1 MKVALAQFIYE
12 SNTFNPQEADLDCFT
27 AHGIWLTEPTAIR
40 RWAQSGDSQLAGSV
54 DALASAGC
62 TTEPFFVAVCGT
74 PSGRL
79 SCECYENIRTTFA
92 DCLRRALPA
101 DALILHFHGA
111 VCAVGVDDVEGDL
124 LTLIRDE
131 LHFTGR
137 IILSLDLHA
146 NVTPQMLQPVES
158 LTAYRTFPHL
168 DFYETGERAA
178 QLCLQPQT
186 TMRTLVK
193 IPVLIPPT
201 AIQHRSGSF
210 AHLLAAAR
218 DLESAPEIIDI
229 SVFPVQPWLDITG
242 LSSSVAVTSTTP
254 ESGAKVAQQ
263 LAENWYAQRD
273 TWKTGLLT
281 WPEITATLAQPAA
294 DPWLLV
300 DTADAT
306 TGGSSGDSATAIINL
321 WPQRHDFSGEVL
333 LWVVDPAAISA
344 VLSGATTV
352 HLGQQ
357 KFPLSADRSFFG
369 ECRFSPRG
377 QAYHG
382 QEFSCGQ
389 AVVLRSGRLSIVVTE
404 QGCLCADPAFY
415 ECLGLAPSAA
425 LAVQVKSLMGWQAGY
440 DVGSERGLAFDGPGC
455 TSLNFAQLPYSGP
468 RRDLFP
474 LTPMPSTPIEL
485 WQSI

>member
-12 SNTFNPQEADLDCFT
+12 SNTFNTQEADLDCFT
-27 AHGIWLTEPTAIR
+27 THGIWLTEPSAIR
-40 RWAQSGDSQLAGSV
+40 QWARTNPSQLAGSL
-54 DALASAGC
+54 DTLAK
-62 TTEPFFVAVCGT
+62 TETPTEPFFVSVCGT

-79 SCECYENIRTTFA
+79 SRDCYQTIRTTFA

-124 LTLIRDE
+124 LSLIRDE
-131 LHFTGR
+131 LDFTGR

-146 NVTPQMLQPVES
+146 NVTPQMLQHVES

-186 TMRTLVK
+186 NVQTLAK
-193 IPVLIPPT
+193 IPALIPPT
-201 AIQHRSGSF
+201 AINHRSGPF
-210 AHLLAAAR
+210 ADLLAAAR
-218 DLESAPEIIDI
+218 DLESAPDIIDI
-229 SVFPVQPWLDITG
+229 SVFPVQPWLDIDQ
-242 LSSSVAVTSTTP
+242 LSSSITVTSTTS
-254 ESGAKVAQQ
+254 ESGAKVARQ
-263 LAENWYAQRD
+263 LAEDWYAQRS
-273 TWKTGLLT
+273 TWNPGLLT
-281 WPEITATLAQPAA
+281 WPEITATLAQPAKA
-294 DPWLLV
+294 PWLLV

-306 TGGSSGDSATAIINL
+306 TGGSGGHSAAAIVNL
-321 WPQRHDFSGEVL
+321 WPQRHDFSGDVL
-333 LWVVDPAAISA
+333 LWVVDPAAVSSA
-344 VLSGATTV
+344 LSGANTLT
-352 HLGQQ
+352 LGQQ
-357 KFPLSADRSFFG
+357 EFPILADSSFSG
-369 ECRFSPRG
+369 ECRFTIRG

-389 AVVLRSGRLSIVVTE
+389 AVVLRAGRLSIVVTE

-415 ECLGLAPSAA
+415 ECLGLDPAAA

-440 DVGSERGLAFDGPGC
+440 EVGPERGLAFDGPGC

-474 LTPMPSTPIEL
+474 LNPSPSTPVEL